1 MHNQPKNIKPFAL
14 FALLALVIM
23 PLLGACQPA
32 ATTEVVPVEKIN
44 TTVSIVPLAYFAERI
59 GGDWVNVNIMVGPG
73 ESPHTYE
80 PTPEKMVAVSESPI
94 FFSIGVEYEQV
105 WLPKFEDANP
115 DMVVVDT
122 SAGIERITMNDRIDL
137 SAAIDEADEHDH
149 DEAEDTDHD
158 HEESGLDPHVW
169 LSPENGKI
177 IAENMLNG
185 LIELAPQH
193 EADFRSNYDALIAD
207 IDDTDAQ
214 IKEILA
220 GSENRPFMVFH
231 PSWGYFAKQYN
242 LQQVALEV
250 EGQEP
255 SASELAQLVDLA
267 LEQGVTVIFVAP
279 AFSTASAE
287 ALAQEIGGT
296 VATAN
301 PLAENW
307 LENLSTVAQA
317 FSDAIGE

>member
-1 MHNQPKNIKPFAL
+1 MVVAPF
-14 FALLALVIM
+14 
-23 PLLGACQPA
+23 LGACQSNA
-32 ATTEVVPVEKIN
+32 ATEVVPAEKIN
-44 TTVSIVPLAYFAERI
+44 TTVSIVPMGYFAERI

-80 PTPEKMVAVSESPI
+80 PTPEKMVAVSEASI
-94 FFSIGVEYEQV
+94 FFSIGVEYEEV
-105 WLPKFEDANP
+105 WLPKFVDANSE
-115 DMVVVDT
+115 MKVVDT
-122 SAGIERITMNDRIDL
+122 SNGIERITMTDGIDL
-137 SAAIDEADEHDH
+137 SAADEEDH
-149 DEAEDTDHD
+149 DADADHDDEEAEDADHDHD
-158 HEESGLDPHVW
+158 HEEGRTDPHVW
-169 LSPENGKI
+169 LAPENGKI

-185 LIELAPQH
+185 LIEVAPEH

-255 SASELAQLVDLA
+255 SVSELAQLVDLA
-267 LEQGVTVIFVAP
+267 QEQSVTVIFVAP

-296 VATAN
+296 VAIAN

-307 LENLSTVAQA
+307 LENLNTVAQA
-317 FSDAIGE
+317 FSEAIGE

>member
-23 PLLGACQPA
+23 PLLGACQSA

-122 SAGIERITMNDRIDL
+122 STGIERITMNDRIDL